1 MSHKALLDGGAVVI
15 MGNIFLVIVLVCI
28 CLLMY
33 ILPHRFRKYML
44 LVASIAF
51 FICVS
56 PAALIYLSAVTIVS
70 WVTAQILEQKKEPAG
85 RKIVLGLVIAGIVF
99 LLAGI
104 KYSGIWYSTSIAI
117 PLGLSYYSLMVIGHL
132 AEVYRGN
139 EKAERNFWKY
149 SLFVCFFPQVAAGPI
164 GRSRDLFR
172 QYEEGL
178 HFDLDGIR
186 TGFIMVLT
194 GLFEKVVLADNIN
207 RFVMGIF
214 EGEFGGIAV
223 VLAVFLYSL
232 VIYFDFGGYSL
243 IAIGGAKMLGVK
255 LMDNFRAPY
264 RAASVQEF
272 WRRWHISLSSWFRDY
287 VYIPLGGSRKGN
299 LRRDLNTVI
308 VFVLSGMWHGA
319 AVGYLVWGG
328 IHGLYLVAGKRT
340 QMFRE
345 RIFGRMRERERFV
358 WIRRG
363 VVYILVS
370 FAWIPFVAGSFWK
383 MKDIWMR
390 MFAFQPWVLTDGSL
404 MKLGLDGPGM
414 VVCILGT
421 LLIFAIDRHQEKK
434 NFYESVARDHVLIR
448 FAYYILILVTVI
460 LAGAYGTAYQ
470 ETDFIYGQF

>member
-1 MSHKALLDGGAVVI
+1 MR
-15 MGNIFLVIVLVCI
+15 NIFLVIILVGI
-28 CLLMY
+28 CLSMY
-33 ILPHRFRKYML
+33 ILPQRFRKYML

-51 FICVS
+51 FLCVS
-56 PAALIYLSAVTIVS
+56 PAALIYLSAITVVS
-70 WVTAQILEQKKEPAG
+70 WFAARLLERNRSGQ
-85 RKIVLGLVIAGIVF
+85 KIVLGVTVAGIIV

-104 KYSGIWYSTSIAI
+104 KYSGLWYSTSIAI
-117 PLGLSYYSLMVIGHL
+117 PLGLSYYSLMVIGYL
-132 AEVYRGN
+132 VEVYRGK
-139 EKAERNFWKY
+139 EKAERNFLKY

-164 GRSRDLFR
+164 GRSRDLCR

-178 HFDLDGIR
+178 HFDPNGIR

-207 RFVMGIF
+207 RFVMGVLEGGF
-214 EGEFGGIAV
+214 EGIAV

-255 LMDNFRAPY
+255 LMDNFQAPY
-264 RAASVQEF
+264 RAVTIQEF

-308 VFVLSGMWHGA
+308 VFVLSGIWHGA

-340 QMFRE
+340 QIFRE
-345 RIFGRMRERERFV
+345 RIFGKMRERESSVGLPYGV
-358 WIRRG
+358 WLRRG
-363 VVYILVS
+363 AVYILVS
-370 FAWIPFVAGSFWK
+370 FAWIPFLAGSFWK
-383 MKDIWMR
+383 MKEICMR
-390 MFAFQPWVLTDGSL
+390 MFAFCPWVLTDGSL

-414 VVCILGT
+414 IVCVLGT
-421 LLIFAIDRHQEKK
+421 LLVFAIDKYQEKK
-434 NFYESVARDHVLIR
+434 NFYESMAKDHVLIR
-448 FAYYILILVTVI
+448 FVYYISIVAMVV